1 MTAARR
7 LAAIRVADDT
17 VSSQLMGADESAPA
31 DKLAQLRLQ
40 VVELVRNSAAPSSS
54 AGAVARRRGDLGNRL
69 LISRNSASPTMPG
82 TLISDRITISG
93 WSI

>member
-1 MTAARR
+1 
-7 LAAIRVADDT
+7 
-17 VSSQLMGADESAPA
+17 
-31 DKLAQLRLQ
+31 
-40 VVELVRNSAAPSSS
+40 
-54 AGAVARRRGDLGNRL
+54 LGNRL